1 MGLLAGTQLGP
12 YEIVSLV
19 GVGGMGEVYRARDP
33 RLRRD
38 VAIKLL
44 PPSFS
49 SSPDRLQR
57 FEQEAHAAAALNH
70 PNILAVYDIGRQ
82 DNSPYIVSELL
93 QGETLREQ
101 LQSGALSQRKAI
113 DYATQIA
120 HGLAAAH
127 DKGIIH
133 RDLKP
138 ENIFIT
144 QDGRAKILDFGL
156 AKLKQP
162 ESGDD
167 TQTLTGVMSEAGTV
181 LGTVGYM
188 SPEQVRAKPVDAR
201 SDLFSFGVILYEMLS
216 GKRAFQAESAP
227 ETMSAI
233 VKEDPPDL
241 SETNRN
247 ISPALERI
255 IRHCLE
261 KNPVARFQSAHDLA
275 FNLEALSGTSKSVS
289 GVDLLMVEERKHS
302 RVLPALGAALGIIL
316 LAGAFLWGRGMRS
329 SGKPEFHQLTYR
341 SGTVYRAR
349 FAADG
354 NSILYSASWEGKP
367 TELFTAPADGVE
379 SRSLASDT
387 LVAAVSSKNQL
398 AVLLHPKFISAGT
411 VCVATGTLAVMP
423 MEGGA
428 PRPLMQDVNWADWT
442 PDGAEL
448 AVIRVQELPV
458 RKTMLQFPID
468 KVLYTPAR
476 GWISDVRF
484 SSDGKYL
491 AFEEHVPQG
500 DDGKIMVIDRDGKK
514 VAESPHYDSVN
525 GMAWAGSDEVWFTAS
540 FLGNNQFLQ
549 AMDMRGRT
557 REVYRAPASMRI
569 YDIGRNGRVL
579 LTNDNDRLALLN
591 GASGGAEQDLSWFNW
606 SLATDISSDGSTVLF
621 SESSAAA
628 NGKPLVLL
636 RKTDRTPAVT
646 LGGGFPW
653 SLSPDGNWVAT
664 LDDKDPQDIVLL
676 PTGVGRAEEIPPN
689 GWDYGRVR
697 WTADNKAL
705 LVTAQE
711 HGHPPRI
718 CLLDIATKKITPLL
732 PEGVRGGLPSPDG
745 KFLAGAEGDTLK
757 LYSMSGNEIRSVA
770 KLTLDDSPDRWSA
783 DGKSLLVWNYASAS
797 PRLDRMDA
805 VTGKRITL
813 SEVKLLDRAGDVN
826 VAVCHVTPDGK
837 FHICS
842 EHRLLTDLFVAN
854 GLR

>member
-113 DYATQIA
+113 DYATQVA

-162 ESGDD
+162 ESGDA

-289 GVDLLMVEERKHS
+289 GVDLPMVEERKRG
-302 RVLPALGAALGIIL
+302 RVLPTLGAALGIIL

-329 SGKPEFHQLTYR
+329 SGKPEFHQLT
-341 SGTVYRAR
+341 
-349 FAADG
+349 
-354 NSILYSASWEGKP
+354 
-367 TELFTAPADGVE
+367 
-379 SRSLASDT
+379 
-387 LVAAVSSKNQL
+387 
-398 AVLLHPKFISAGT
+398 
-411 VCVATGTLAVMP
+411 
-423 MEGGA
+423 
-428 PRPLMQDVNWADWT
+428 
-442 PDGAEL
+442 
-448 AVIRVQELPV
+448 
-458 RKTMLQFPID
+458 
-468 KVLYTPAR
+468 
-476 GWISDVRF
+476 
-484 SSDGKYL
+484 
-491 AFEEHVPQG
+491 
-500 DDGKIMVIDRDGKK
+500 
-514 VAESPHYDSVN
+514 
-525 GMAWAGSDEVWFTAS
+525 
-540 FLGNNQFLQ
+540 
-549 AMDMRGRT
+549 
-557 REVYRAPASMRI
+557 
-569 YDIGRNGRVL
+569 
-579 LTNDNDRLALLN
+579 
-591 GASGGAEQDLSWFNW
+591 
-606 SLATDISSDGSTVLF
+606 
-621 SESSAAA
+621 
-628 NGKPLVLL
+628 
-636 RKTDRTPAVT
+636 
-646 LGGGFPW
+646 
-653 SLSPDGNWVAT
+653 
-664 LDDKDPQDIVLL
+664 
-676 PTGVGRAEEIPPN
+676 
-689 GWDYGRVR
+689 
-697 WTADNKAL
+697 
-705 LVTAQE
+705 
-711 HGHPPRI
+711 
-718 CLLDIATKKITPLL
+718 
-732 PEGVRGGLPSPDG
+732 
-745 KFLAGAEGDTLK
+745 
-757 LYSMSGNEIRSVA
+757 
-770 KLTLDDSPDRWSA
+770 
-783 DGKSLLVWNYASAS
+783 
-797 PRLDRMDA
+797 
-805 VTGKRITL
+805 
-813 SEVKLLDRAGDVN
+813 
-826 VAVCHVTPDGK
+826 
-837 FHICS
+837 
-842 EHRLLTDLFVAN
+842 
-854 GLR
+854 